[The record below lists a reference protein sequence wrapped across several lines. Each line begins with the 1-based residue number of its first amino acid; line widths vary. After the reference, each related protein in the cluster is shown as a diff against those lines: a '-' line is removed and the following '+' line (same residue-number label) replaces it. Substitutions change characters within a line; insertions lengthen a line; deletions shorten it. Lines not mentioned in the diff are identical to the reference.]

1 MEETSFMQRMTANP
15 SMHDVFKNLL
25 NPSQAKHGTQL
36 ITVHGEHLPG
46 GKKTDDYGI
55 KFMLCF
61 LASSGTVNWANEEV
75 NQKAMV
81 KYNAI
86 LDTPGFM
93 PYKPAIISGVASSI
107 PTRHIIPVPTLDELY
122 LALAFRV
129 SIELEFIDDA
139 HVVQQQT
146 ENKIRTAKTLREM
159 LMVSDNESG
168 FTDATKSKERNFST
182 TLPVY
187 QTSGSGSPGSSP
199 RTKSSKSGKSG
210 SPGSPRSK
218 SGSPGSPRSKSPSP
232 RSKTGSPGSPRSKSG
247 FVEPIIIEELMH
259 ILRPP
264 IDISHKGE
272 IRDVVTLDQMKK
284 FIDLTRKHSI
294 VLPTRDCLEK
304 RYSLTARYEEVNENE
319 HESLQTDEDDG
330 ITIKDKGYEHKL
342 CLIIP
347 YDGTE
352 GAYVGHI
359 TSFQNDEY
367 KVENVMRG
375 STINSAPPYI
385 LPPSP
390 LLVGYS
396 KHIGK
401 HLQTEF
407 NGRVATNG
415 HSQASKEWNKCVIV
429 PKDSTYKDIGFFQ
442 WKIIDLGGVRHLV
455 VNIWN
460 LISRLEGTMGTDAG
474 GIFISTTS
482 DTLQM
487 CNLMGLE
494 YVTGLD
500 LTCVVPGMRTAGWV
514 ILDKDSW
521 DTEVRD
527 VDSQIAHVH
536 PIAVGERSRQH
547 VSAKDMNRNIHKQL
561 DTVDT
566 ILNMFNGKGS
576 AELKISTIA
585 DATLKKTKHGKKYV
599 HDEMFTMHYFF
610 KGITTG
616 PEREYLAVHPPV
628 PVLTAISTRLTEIEK
643 ILLSYHSATTAEKKD
658 MLTKYKKEL
667 GEILLL
673 IERHKITVASF
684 KLRPIQGEIDDY
696 TELVRQFIGRPKA
709 LEELMIPEK
718 LKEFTT
724 IVKARLAVLGED
736 PAKISVFKKYI
747 KKAIIDSTSTPG
759 PPKTPAKGK
768 KGGKRNKTRKHRR
781 HQKER
786 TTRRI
791 RSRGLRKRAHTHRR
805 R

>member
-1 MEETSFMQRMTANP
+1 
-15 SMHDVFKNLL
+15 
-25 NPSQAKHGTQL
+25 
-36 ITVHGEHLPG
+36 
-46 GKKTDDYGI
+46 
-55 KFMLCF
+55 
-61 LASSGTVNWANEEV
+61 
-75 NQKAMV
+75 
-81 KYNAI
+81 
-86 LDTPGFM
+86 
-93 PYKPAIISGVASSI
+93 
-107 PTRHIIPVPTLDELY
+107 

-146 ENKIRTAKTLREM
+146 ENKIRTAKTLREK

-182 TLPVY
+182 TLPFS
-187 QTSGSGSPGSSP
+187 T
-199 RTKSSKSGKSG
+199 
-210 SPGSPRSK
+210 
-218 SGSPGSPRSKSPSP
+218 
-232 RSKTGSPGSPRSKSG
+232 SG
-247 FVEPIIIEELMH
+247 FVDPGKIEELMR

-264 IDISHKGE
+264 IDTSHKRE
-272 IRDVVTLDQMKK
+272 IRDFVTLDQMKQ
-284 FIDLTRKHSI
+284 FIDLTRRYHI

-352 GAYVGHI
+352 GAYEGHI
-359 TSFQNDEY
+359 TSFQNDKY

-375 STINSAPPYI
+375 STINSARPFI

-396 KHIGK
+396 KQIGK

-407 NGRVATNG
+407 NGGVATNG

-429 PKDSTYKDIGFFQ
+429 PKDPLDKDIGFFQ

-460 LISRLEGTMGTDAG
+460 LISRLEGTMGTEAG

-521 DTEVRD
+521 DEEVRD

-566 ILNMFNGKGS
+566 ILNMFNETGS
-576 AELKISTIA
+576 DELKIGTIA
-585 DATLKKTKHGKKYV
+585 DATLKKTRHGKKYV

-610 KGITTG
+610 KGITMG
-616 PEREYLAVHPPV
+616 SERGYLADFPPV
-628 PVLTAISTRLTEIEK
+628 SALTAISTNLTKIVG
-643 ILLSYHSATTAEKKD
+643 ILLSYHSATPAQKAD
-658 MLTKYKKEL
+658 MLTEYKTEL
-667 GEILLL
+667 KGILSL
-673 IERHKITVASF
+673 INLHKITIASF
-684 KLRPIQGEIDDY
+684 KVRPIQGEIDDY
-696 TELVRQFIGRPKA
+696 TALVRQFITRPKA
-709 LEELMIPEK
+709 LEELVLPDK
-718 LKEFTT
+718 LKEFTD

-736 PAKISVFKKYI
+736 SKKITPFI
-747 KKAIIDSTSTPG
+747 KEIETHVSSSMSTHG
-759 PPKTPAKGK
+759 AAAKGK
-768 KGGKRNKTRKHRR
+768 KGGKRNKTRKHRHHLKR
-781 HQKER
+781 R

-791 RSRGLRKRAHTHRR
+791 RSTRRLRKRSHTRR
-805 R
+805 RR

>member
-1 MEETSFMQRMTANP
+1 MFYFFDYTMEETSFMQRMMKMP
-15 SMHDVFKNLL
+15 SMANVFKHLL
-25 NPSQAKHGTQL
+25 NPSEAKHGTQL

-46 GKKTDDYGI
+46 GKKTEGYGI

-107 PTRHIIPVPTLDELY
+107 PTRHTPVPTLDELY

-129 SIELEFIDDA
+129 SIELEFVDNA
-139 HVVQQQT
+139 HVVQEQT
-146 ENKIRTAKTLREM
+146 ENKIRTAKTLREK
-159 LMVSDNESG
+159 LMVSDNETG

-182 TLPVY
+182 TLPVS
-187 QTSGSGSPGSSP
+187 T
-199 RTKSSKSGKSG
+199 
-210 SPGSPRSK
+210 
-218 SGSPGSPRSKSPSP
+218 
-232 RSKTGSPGSPRSKSG
+232 SG
-247 FVEPIIIEELMH
+247 FVDPGKIEELMH
-259 ILRPP
+259 ILRPH

-284 FIDLTRKHSI
+284 FIDLTRKYNI

-347 YDGTE
+347 YDETE
-352 GAYVGHI
+352 GAYERHI

-385 LPPSP
+385 LPHSP

-407 NGRVATNG
+407 NGEVATNG

-429 PKDSTYKDIGFFQ
+429 PKDSKDIGFFQ

-460 LISRLEGTMGTDAG
+460 LISRLEGTMGTEAG

-487 CNLMGLE
+487 CNLMGLD

-514 ILDKDSW
+514 ILDKNSW
-521 DTEVRD
+521 DEEVRD

-566 ILNMFNGKGS
+566 ILSMFNVKGS
-576 AELKISTIA
+576 HEFKIGTIA
-585 DATLKKTKHGKKYV
+585 DATLKKTRHGKKYV

-616 PEREYLAVHPPV
+616 PEREYLAVHPPFS
-628 PVLTAISTRLTEIEK
+628 VLTAISTHLTKIEE

-658 MLTKYKKEL
+658 MLTEYKKKL
-667 GEILLL
+667 GDILLL
-673 IERHKITVASF
+673 IEGNKITVASF
-684 KLRPIQGEIDDY
+684 KVRPIQGEIDDY
-696 TELVRQFIGRPKA
+696 TALVRQFITRPKA
-709 LEELMIPEK
+709 LEELVLPDK

-736 PAKISVFKKYI
+736 PAKISVFKKLI
-747 KKAIIDSTSTPG
+747 KKTIIDSTTTPG
-759 PPKTPAKGK
+759 AAKGAAAAKGTAGK
-768 KGGKRNKTRKHRR
+768 KGGGKRNKTRKHRHHLKR
-781 HQKER
+781 R

-791 RSRGLRKRAHTHRR
+791 RSSRGLRKRAHTRR
-805 R
+805 RR